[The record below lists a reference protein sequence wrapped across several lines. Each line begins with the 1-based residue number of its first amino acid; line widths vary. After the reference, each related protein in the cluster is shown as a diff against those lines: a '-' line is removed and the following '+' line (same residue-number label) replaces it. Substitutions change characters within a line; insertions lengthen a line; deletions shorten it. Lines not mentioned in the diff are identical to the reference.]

1 MRRSSYL
8 STSLSFFGA
17 LLLLTHCATNL
28 DVMREAAQGHA
39 ATVQTLLAQ
48 GANGNTVDRDGKTLL
63 MLAAFEGHTATVH
76 VRLTNGVPANAKDK
90 DGATAL
96 MLAASRGH
104 TDVVAALLAK
114 GADVNFQNNT
124 GQTALMLAIV
134 GGHGGVV
141 QALLTKGAALDLKNQ
156 AGQTA
161 VTLAQARGV
170 AHLLEQNLKTQGQG
184 EVASLLY
191 EAEKRAR
198 EAEQKAREA
207 EQKARTS
214 NGPRPVQN
222 ALPPRIPV
230 VEPANVQRT
239 RGLVATESDMC
250 LAGTVTEGA
259 GALKLFINGKQVPL
273 GPQGNFQHTMRLVP
287 GDNVVVFNAI
297 DAQGQNTESSFTVR
311 NTGVRQDTAGTKD
324 PRLPR
329 FGRYHALVIGNNA
342 YAYLPP
348 LETAVPD
355 AEAVAAML
363 RDTYNFDVML
373 LLDAT
378 RDKIILGMDKMPTT
392 LREDDNLLIYY
403 AGHGI
408 LDKEAERGYWLPV
421 NAQPDTRVNWLSTTE
436 ITDTLKAM
444 TSRHVLV
451 IADSCYSGTLL
462 RDAGE
467 GLHSGTDQETFFLR
481 VAQKRSRTALTSGGL
496 EPVLDGGGGNH
507 SVFSKAFL
515 TALQENRG
523 ILDGQQLSH
532 QIKRLV
538 VVNSPQPPEYSDIRY
553 AGHDGGDFLFVRKP

>member
-48 GANGNTVDRDGKTLL
+48 GANGNTVDRDGKTPL

-76 VRLTNGVPANAKDK
+76 VLLANGVPANAKDK
-90 DGATAL
+90 DEATAL

-104 TDVVAALLAK
+104 TDVVA
-114 GADVNFQNNT
+114 
-124 GQTALMLAIV
+124 
-134 GGHGGVV
+134 
-141 QALLTKGAALDLKNQ
+141 ALLTKGAALDLKNQ

-170 AHLLEQNLKTQGQG
+170 AHLLEQNAKTQGQG

-222 ALPPRIPV
+222 ALPPRISV

-239 RGLVATESDMC
+239 RGLIATESDMR
-250 LAGTVTEGA
+250 LAGAVTEGA

-273 GPQGNFQHTMRLVP
+273 GPQGNFQYTVRLVP

-324 PRLPR
+324 PPLPR

-355 AEAVAAML
+355 ADAVAAML

-378 RDKIILGMDKMPTT
+378 RDKIILGLDKMRTT

-403 AGHGI
+403 AGLGI

-538 VVNSPQPPEYSDIRY
+538 LVNSPQTPEYSDIRY